1 MTKTMFQLGFAI
13 ALCAAM
19 TGCKKAEE
27 AADPAAADTADK
39 AGEAA
44 EAPKKAGSE
53 AAASVKAA
61 SKEAKEASALLT
73 NVRVFNGVDD
83 RLLDVD
89 VLVEGNLIK
98 QMSKNIEA
106 PRGAQV
112 IDGGGRTLMPGLIDA
127 HWHTMYV
134 GMPLQALASGDMVEV
149 AVRAVPKAE
158 ATLLR
163 GFTTV
168 RDMGGP
174 AESLKKLID
183 TGVIPGPRI
192 LPSGPPISQTS
203 GHFDFRSYQ
212 AVPAS
217 NADPLDYWYRTRLVS
232 LADGV
237 PEMLQRVRE
246 NLRAGAAQ
254 IKLATGGGVSS
265 AYDPLD
271 VAELTVEEI
280 KAAVD
285 AAEDWNTY
293 VAVHVMTDRAVRKSI
308 EAGVKSIEHGYF
320 ASDETLRLMAKQGVW
335 LDPQPFFEGDLEFP
349 DADRTAKFK
358 QVTDATANLY
368 TRAKQFGVKLAFGTD
383 LLFNPPSENQGAQL
397 ARLGNW
403 YSPFEVLKIATA
415 DNAELLEL
423 SGPRHPYREGP
434 LGVIAEGAYADLI
447 LVDGNPLE
455 DLDLVAD
462 AEGKFLL
469 IMKDG
474 VIYKNA
480 L

>member
-1 MTKTMFQLGFAI
+1 ML
-13 ALCAAM
+13 
-19 TGCKKAEE
+19 
-27 AADPAAADTADK
+27 
-39 AGEAA
+39 
-44 EAPKKAGSE
+44 
-53 AAASVKAA
+53 
-61 SKEAKEASALLT
+61 ASAGAALGQDAPQALFT
-73 NVRVFNGVDD
+73 NVHVFDGVNED
-83 RLLDVD
+83 RIENAN

-98 QMSKNIEA
+98 TVSTDPI
-106 PRGAQV
+106 GAEGATV

-127 HWHTMYV
+127 HWHVMYV
-134 GMPLQALASGDMVEV
+134 GTPLSTLVNGDMVEV
-149 AVRAVPKAE
+149 AARAVPKAE
-158 ATLLR
+158 TTLLR

-174 AESLKKLID
+174 AESIKKLID

-203 GHFDFRSYQ
+203 GHFDYRSYQ
-212 AVPAS
+212 GVPES
-217 NADPLDYWYRTRLVS
+217 NADPLSYWYRTRLLS

-237 PEMLQRVRE
+237 PEMLKRVRE
-246 NLRAGAAQ
+246 NLRMGAAQ

-265 AYDPLD
+265 VYDPLD
-271 VAELTVEEI
+271 VAEYTVEEI

-293 VAVHVMTDRAVRKSI
+293 VAVHVMTDRAIRKSI

-320 ASDETLRLMAKQGVW
+320 ASDETLQLMARKGAW

-349 DADRTAKFK
+349 DADRTTKFK

-368 TRAKQFGVKLAFGTD
+368 IKAKQFGVKIAFGSD

-397 ARLGNW
+397 ARLGRW
-403 YSPFEVLKIATA
+403 YSPFEVLKIATSE
-415 DNAELLEL
+415 NAELLEL
-423 SGPRHPYREGP
+423 SGPRHPYQEGK
-434 LGVIAEGAYADLI
+434 LGVIAAGAYADLI

-455 DLDLVAD
+455 NLDLVAD
-462 AEGKFLL
+462 PDGKFKL

-474 VIYKNA
+474 KIYKND

>member
-1 MTKTMFQLGFAI
+1 MKRTALIVFAI
-13 ALCAAM
+13 V
-19 TGCKKAEE
+19 TGLVLTAPAGATQAEQPPRVLFTNVHVFDGKAEKRIMN
-27 AADPAAADTADK
+27 A
-39 AGEAA
+39 
-44 EAPKKAGSE
+44 
-53 AAASVKAA
+53 
-61 SKEAKEASALLT
+61 
-73 NVRVFNGVDD
+73 N
-83 RLLDVD
+83 

-98 QMSKNIEA
+98 QVSPTPISGE
-106 PRGAQV
+106 GAKV

-127 HWHTMYV
+127 HWHTMLV
-134 GMPLQALASGDMVEV
+134 GTPLEVLVSGDMVEV
-149 AVRAVPKAE
+149 AARAVPKAE
-158 ATLLR
+158 AVLLR

-203 GHFDFRSYQ
+203 GHFDYRDYQ
-212 AVPAS
+212 AIPEGS
-217 NADPLDYWYRTRLVS
+217 ADPLSYWYRTRL
-232 LADGV
+232 LAIADGV
-237 PEMLQRVRE
+237 PEMLKRVRE
-246 NLRAGAAQ
+246 NLRFGASQ

-265 AYDPLD
+265 VYDPLD
-271 VAELTVEEI
+271 VAEFTVEEI

-285 AAEDWNTY
+285 AAEDFNTY
-293 VAVHVMTDRAVRKSI
+293 VAVHVMTDRAIRKSI

-320 ASDETLRLMAKQGVW
+320 ASDETLKLMAKKEVW
-335 LDPQPFFEGDLEFP
+335 LAPQPFFEGDLEYP

-368 TRAKQFGVKLAFGTD
+368 TKAKRYGVKLAFGCD

-397 ARLGNW
+397 ARLGTW
-403 YSPFEVLKIATA
+403 FSPYEVLTIATA
-415 DNAELLEL
+415 QNAELLEL
-423 SGPRHPYREGP
+423 SGPRHPYREGK

-462 AEGKFLL
+462 ADAKFVL

-474 VIYKNA
+474 KIYKNT